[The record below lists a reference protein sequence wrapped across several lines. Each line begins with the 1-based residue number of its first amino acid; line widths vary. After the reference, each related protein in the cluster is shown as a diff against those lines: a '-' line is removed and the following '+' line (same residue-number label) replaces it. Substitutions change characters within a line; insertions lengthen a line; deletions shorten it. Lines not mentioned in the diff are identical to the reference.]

1 MKKLIYI
8 GIFSCCLLLN
18 TSCNDWLDLLPKNE
32 QVTDAYWKSKEDV
45 EAVVASGYYYMRQAC
60 PALIKWGE
68 LRASSVCTLTGDNDG
83 MKLQNFQLDGTESIT
98 DWNTVYQVINMAN
111 VIIAHAPEVRKIDAT
126 YSEGA
131 MNSHLSEAYF
141 MRASMYFYLVRN
153 FKEVPLI
160 VTPYE
165 DDSTPFT
172 MVKSSEDD
180 IVKQIKADVKTA
192 IDNGGGKDFYD
203 NDQWNATKGRI
214 TKWALYALMSEV
226 ALWSEDYD
234 TTIEYADKIINATES
249 RRPAFITIP
258 ENWYSIFNPGNS
270 NESIFELNWDGNTY
284 GQNGGPSSMFTA
296 SSNPTYEYSSQMA
309 EEFEN
314 DELAV
319 ISDKSAIRDF
329 FGGVISVGDN
339 ADNAKNCI
347 WKYKMGDVDNTN
359 IEAIRINN
367 DANWIMYR
375 MADVMLMKAE
385 ALIWKGKDNWQEAI
399 DIINKIRTRANL
411 TKRVIVLEEE
421 DEASMMENYLLPER
435 NIELAAEGK
444 RWYDL
449 LRYGKSKNFAHKT
462 AMINIIQKYNNT
474 ANDSWLRSALQ
485 NEYAWYLPINA
496 SEIENNNLL
505 VQNPYYGKTKK
516 K

>member
-1 MKKLIYI
+1 
-8 GIFSCCLLLN
+8 
-18 TSCNDWLDLLPKNE
+18 
-32 QVTDAYWKSKEDV
+32 
-45 EAVVASGYYYMRQAC
+45 
-60 PALIKWGE
+60 
-68 LRASSVCTLTGDNDG
+68 
-83 MKLQNFQLDGTESIT
+83 
-98 DWNTVYQVINMAN
+98 
-111 VIIAHAPEVRKIDAT
+111 
-126 YSEGA
+126 
-131 MNSHLSEAYF
+131 
-141 MRASMYFYLVRN
+141 
-153 FKEVPLI
+153 
-160 VTPYE
+160 
-165 DDSTPFT
+165 
-172 MVKSSEDD
+172 
-180 IVKQIKADVKTA
+180 
-192 IDNGGGKDFYD
+192 
-203 NDQWNATKGRI
+203 
-214 TKWALYALMSEV
+214 
-226 ALWSEDYD
+226 
-234 TTIEYADKIINATES
+234 
-249 RRPAFITIP
+249 
-258 ENWYSIFNPGNS
+258 
-270 NESIFELNWDGNTY
+270 
-284 GQNGGPSSMFTA
+284 MFTA

-309 EEFEN
+309 EDFEK
-314 DELAV
+314 DESEV
-319 ISDKSAIRDF
+319 ISGKSAIRDF

-449 LRYGKSKNFAHKT
+449 LRYGKSKSFAHKT